1 MTLHEWCAA
10 GCPGAKIGAAPPPV
24 VLEIPWGQWHALPEE
39 LREKL
44 EQRRLT
50 DWTNGVIRL
59 TVPAGLAREFW
70 GWVETCPT
78 R

>member
-1 MTLHEWCAA
+1 L
-10 GCPGAKIGAAPPPV
+10 
-24 VLEIPWGQWHALPEE
+24 
-39 LREKL
+39 
-44 EQRRLT
+44 
-50 DWTNGVIRL
+50 TNGVIRL